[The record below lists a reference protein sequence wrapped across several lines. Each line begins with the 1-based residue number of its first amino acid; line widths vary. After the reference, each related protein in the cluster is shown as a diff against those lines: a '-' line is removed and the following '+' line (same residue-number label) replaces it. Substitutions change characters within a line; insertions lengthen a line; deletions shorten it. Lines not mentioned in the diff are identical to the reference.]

1 MFQYR
6 YEPLLSVQFKH
17 PYYLNGVSKDF
28 DCLPTA
34 ATVDL
39 LQEYSLKLAQTKG
52 GLKILCQKEYTDAVT
67 TIPLIPIDQPL
78 DLFFVVQVNSDILN
92 LSDLAGLPKRY
103 WLSNQNA
110 DGTFKENLAL
120 GATLGSVDELALS
133 IAPLSLQLA
142 LPPGL
147 YRQIQVNK
155 LGETPIRQMDVLPTQ
170 ETFNLTISQPGQY
183 RVSKIK
189 ADGTRD
195 ETNYLLDQ
203 TLHQASKYWA
213 VLHLRL
219 DATIDY
225 DPANA
230 VQYTVNLP
238 HKQSTWRYFVALS
251 KARQTG
257 LFDSAT
263 SLPMFSLTYEE
274 TLPYP
279 DTSFALKPNANWTA
293 EDLAMAGAIRN
304 DKTAA
309 VFLFETALAVPLFE
323 ANSPIVTLLTTGAKK
338 MLLPTPRRD
347 QYTTNLFVHL

>member
-39 LQEYSLKLAQTKG
+39 LQQYSLKLAQTKG
-52 GLKILCQKEYTDAVT
+52 GLKILCQKEYTAPGI

-92 LSDLAGLPKRY
+92 LSDLVGLPKRY
-103 WLSNQNA
+103 WLSNQNT

-120 GATLGSVDELALS
+120 GATLGSADELALS

-147 YRQIQVNK
+147 YRQIQVNR
-155 LGETPIRQMDVLPTQ
+155 LGEIPIRQIDVLPTQ
-170 ETFNLTISQPGQY
+170 ETLNLTVSQPGQY

-195 ETNYLLDQ
+195 ESNYLLDP
-203 TLHQASKYWA
+203 TLHQASRYWA

-225 DPANA
+225 DPVNA

-251 KARQTG
+251 KARQAVFALGADLRPT
-257 LFDSAT
+257 
-263 SLPMFSLTYEE
+263 FSLDYEVAS
-274 TLPYP
+274 PYP
-279 DTSFALKPNANWTA
+279 NTTIALKPNASWTTEELTIA
-293 EDLAMAGAIRN
+293 SAIRD
-304 DKTAA
+304 DKIAA
-309 VFLFETALAVPLFE
+309 IYLFETAAALPLFE
-323 ANSPIVTLLTTGAKK
+323 ASPPKITLTDGTRTTY
-338 MLLPTPRRD
+338 LPTPKRD